1 MKELNLFH
9 ELCETV
15 LDDRDRI
22 IEREQKHG
30 ITASHLVC
38 IGRTAF
44 GRLCQIADD
53 ATIDR
58 CLEKLRKERK
68 KCARENQ

>member
-9 ELCETV
+9 KLFETE
-15 LDDRDRI
+15 LDDKDRI
-22 IEREQKHG
+22 IEQELKHG
-30 ITASHLVC
+30 ITASYLADM
-38 IGRTAF
+38 GGMA
-44 GRLCQIADD
+44 LSKLLQIADGV
-53 ATIDR
+53 TIDR

>member
-9 ELCETV
+9 ELCKTTI
-15 LDDRDRI
+15 DDEDRI
-22 IEREQKHG
+22 IEQELKYG
-30 ITASHLVC
+30 ITASHLADM
-38 IGRTAF
+38 GGMA
-44 GRLCQIADD
+44 LSKLLQIADSV
-53 ATIDR
+53 TLDR

>member
-9 ELCETV
+9 ELCKTTI
-15 LDDRDRI
+15 DDEDRI
-22 IEREQKHG
+22 IEQEQKHG
-30 ITASHLVC
+30 ITASHLVN
-38 IGRTAF
+38 IGGSALSKLF
-44 GRLCQIADD
+44 QIADVV
-53 ATIDR
+53 TIDR